1 MSPVW
6 LAQEISDHFVFEHL
20 SPVYQTMVSQSLYVA
35 MKLPHF
41 LYVLVK
47 PRNCIIQGE

>member
-6 LAQEISDHFVFEHL
+6 LAQGTSDHFVFGYR
-20 SPVYQTMVSQSLYVA
+20 SPVYQTMVFQSLYVA
-35 MKLPHF
+35 VKLPHV
-41 LYVLVK
+41 LCVLVK